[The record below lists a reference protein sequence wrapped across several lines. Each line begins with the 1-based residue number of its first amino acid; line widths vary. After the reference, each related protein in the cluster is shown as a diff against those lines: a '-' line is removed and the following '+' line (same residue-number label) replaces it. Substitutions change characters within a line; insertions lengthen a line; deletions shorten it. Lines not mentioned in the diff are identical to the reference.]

1 MDVLTQTAAPDGAP
15 SRPDKI
21 AHFLGLER
29 DYWNLVIRG
38 SVLSAV
44 TLGIYRFWF
53 ATDVRRFLW
62 SNTEFGGETLE
73 YTGRG
78 LELFLGFL
86 IAIAVLFPIY
96 VGFALLPVYL
106 RPVFAV
112 IFLWLGQFA
121 VYRARRYRLT
131 RTIFRGV
138 RLHQQGS
145 AVNYAFRSFGW
156 WILTGLTLGLAYPW
170 AQANLERYKM
180 RNTFYGDLPGRFAN
194 SGTSLFLSGIGLWLV
209 VVGPLLAGLFYLPHM
224 NSLAL
229 TQLTGRSQAAGIVGG
244 FLLWSIVAVIVLY
257 PAFEA
262 IVTRWWLSGLRFG
275 DIAVT
280 SFLRTGQIYRI
291 WLRFLIY
298 AVLLALATAILV
310 ASLFALFG
318 SIPGFTSAI
327 SGLRTPGATISTA
340 TAVITVIAFVVT
352 VLIYITFILVF
363 SALYQVM
370 VKLAVWRVAVE
381 SLDVA
386 NFQMVEL
393 VKAEGTLSSPFGEG
407 LADALDVGGV

>member
-1 MDVLTQTAAPDGAP
+1 MDVLTQTATPEGAP
-15 SRPDKI
+15 SGPDKV
-21 AHFLGLER
+21 ARFLGKER
-29 DYWNLVIRG
+29 DYWNLIIRG
-38 SVLSAV
+38 NLLSAI

-53 ATDVRRFLW
+53 ATDIRRFLW

-86 IAIAVLFPIY
+86 VGVAVLFPVY
-96 VGFALLPVYL
+96 AVFSLLPTL
-106 RPVFAV
+106 RVPFA
-112 IFLWLGQFA
+112 IIILWLGQFA
-121 VYRARRYRLT
+121 IYRARRYRLT

-138 RLHQQGS
+138 RLHQSGS

-156 WILTGLTLGLAYPW
+156 WILIGLTLGLAYPW

-180 RNTFYGDLPGRFAN
+180 RNTFYGDLPGRFVN

-209 VVGPLLAGLFYLPHM
+209 VVGPLLAGLFYLPRM

-229 TQLTGRSQAAGIVGG
+229 TQLTGRSAAAAMMGG
-244 FLLWSIVAVIVLY
+244 FLIWTVASAIVLY

-298 AVLLALATAILV
+298 AVLLAVATTVLIL
-310 ASLFALFG
+310 SLSAFFG
-318 SIPGFTSAI
+318 SIPGFASAI
-327 SGLRTPGATISTA
+327 SRLFTAGATISTA
-340 TAVITVIAFVVT
+340 NVVVTVIALVITF
-352 VLIYITFILVF
+352 LIYVALALVF
-363 SALYQVM
+363 SALYQVV